1 MVFNRQ
7 QTKIS
12 PLEPRDSKE
21 EYMIGTVPL
30 QKVMGALL
38 DETQWLFIAAFDIDA
53 WFPSFSE
60 RQVFLQMIN
69 RFLTGK

>member
-1 MVFNRQ
+1 
-7 QTKIS
+7 
-12 PLEPRDSKE
+12 
-21 EYMIGTVPL
+21 MIGTVPL